1 MKIIKIIFILIFV
14 VLSACGYKPINQL
27 NKNKFTIKS
36 FTGNGDTAINNFLNI
51 NFNRHQEQPDNK
63 RKLDIISDSQIQ
75 TTVETRNN
83 AGEATGY
90 RMQISVLIKIYENE
104 KLIETNQ
111 YSKVSSYSNLNSK
124 FELKNYEK
132 ILMKN
137 LVSSI
142 ISEINYDLVVIE

>member
-1 MKIIKIIFILIFV
+1 
-14 VLSACGYKPINQL
+14 
-27 NKNKFTIKS
+27 
-36 FTGNGDTAINNFLNI
+36 
-51 NFNRHQEQPDNK
+51 
-63 RKLDIISDSQIQ
+63 
-75 TTVETRNN
+75 
-83 AGEATGY
+83 
-90 RMQISVLIKIYENE
+90 MQISVLIKIYENE

>member
-1 MKIIKIIFILIFV
+1 MKIIKIFFILIFV

-27 NKNKFTIKS
+27 NQNKFTIKS
-36 FTGNGDTAINNFLNI
+36 FIGNGDTAISNLLNI
-51 NFNRHQEQPDNK
+51 NFNRYQEQPDNK
-63 RKLDIISDSQIQ
+63 KKLDIVSDSQIQ
-75 TTVETRNN
+75 TIVEIRNN
-83 AGEATGY
+83 AGKATGY
-90 RMQISVLIKIYENE
+90 RMQINILITIYENE